1 MIRVVGVDP
10 GTASFDL
17 VLVEGDRVVL
27 EESIETTKVAKD
39 PSILVDRLE
48 SLDADYVVAPSGYG
62 SPVHTCNEVIDPW
75 RFAIEV
81 LLLSTNS
88 DIELGVSEG
97 HVGIWVYKA
106 LADSIVHMCDRYRGR
121 VLFIPGVIHLPT
133 IPVHRK
139 INRVDM
145 GTADKLAS
153 TFLAIYDYSHN
164 MGVSYDDVSFILL
177 EIGAGY
183 YAAVAVDRGR
193 VVDGVGGTSATGGL
207 LTAGSLDLELVANAR
222 SWRRW
227 DVFRG
232 GVLDVSKTLDLTELL
247 RRAQVGEEPY
257 STLLSNLVESIAKD
271 VQRARV
277 SAPSARTL
285 VVTGRYKRLGEFVEL
300 VVERVGELDL
310 YIPRG
315 LPGASRSKDAAQG
328 YAALGVGLTTEGA
341 FRELALHMMID
352 RACGTSVDYIVH
364 PRAIEFKRRVQRAY
378 QESVKN
384 PKLCKEL
391 LTL

>member
-17 VLVEGDRVVL
+17 VLVEGDRVVF

-48 SLDADYVVAPSGYG
+48 SLDVDYVVAPSGYG

-97 HVGIWVYKA
+97 LVGIWVYKA

-164 MGVSYDDVSFILL
+164 MGFNYGDVSFILL

-183 YAAVAVDRGR
+183 YAAIAVDRGR

-232 GVLDVSKTLDLTELL
+232 GVLDVSKTLDLAELL

-257 STLLSNLVESIAKD
+257 STLLDNLVESIAKD

-300 VVERVGELDL
+300 IVERVRDLDL

-315 LPGASRSKDAAQG
+315 VPGASRSKDAAQG

-341 FRELALHMMID
+341 FKELALHMMID